1 MHWAPFAAVVAS
13 ILTKLLVPL
22 SSAQH
27 PAVDPTGPSAL
38 SCVLRNFALCYGDC
52 LRISHT
58 GSALFMELG
67 RLHNFRNGRRLCGS
81 CDIVSTLLV
90 FRSSLA
96 FCFPLKLSRKA
107 PPETSRPYW
116 GSKYSR
122 PVPLCCR

>member
-1 MHWAPFAAVVAS
+1 MIRRPPRSTLFPYTTLFRSDSERAAHKGMHWAPFAAVVAS

-67 RLHNFRNGRRLCGS
+67 RLHNFRNGRR
-81 CDIVSTLLV
+81 
-90 FRSSLA
+90 
-96 FCFPLKLSRKA
+96 
-107 PPETSRPYW
+107 
-116 GSKYSR
+116 
-122 PVPLCCR
+122 